1 MAGLATGLGVV
12 ANLDL
17 RQEVDADGVKGEVF
31 RVEKVHKPWVPR
43 GMRVEALAVLMQDTK
58 GTFRNEGADRF
69 PLMRGNMGKI
79 TTPAVLKS

>member
-17 RQEVDADGVKGEVF
+17 RQEVDADGVEGEVF
-31 RVEKVHKPWVPR
+31 RVEEVYKPWVPR
-43 GMRVEALAVLMQDTK
+43 SMRVEALAVLMQDTE
-58 GTFRNEGADRF
+58 GTSRNEGGDES

-79 TTPAVLKS
+79 TTPATLES